1 MTKSLPST
9 KEAWKNDTLQ
19 NDEKLKTFG
28 EQMKAAQPMPLISSW
43 EKVSQT
49 YLQSFEK
56 MYRGDAAVDKE
67 VEVFQ
72 KKAETILK

>member
-1 MTKSLPST
+1 MTHFRMMKNSRRSVNKCKS
-9 KEAWKNDTLQ
+9 
-19 NDEKLKTFG
+19 
-28 EQMKAAQPMPLISSW
+28 AQPMPLISSW

-56 MYRGDAAVDKE
+56 MYRGDVAVDKE